1 MARRFQP
8 LLAPDP
14 TMGLGSFPRDRAS
27 VVRSLN
33 PRHTRNSSGRKRV
46 GSPMA
51 CSQRLLLAGSYLQ
64 RKDITI
70 SKRLRNRFDTG
81 KLNSVPGLLPLQ
93 GNPEVIG
100 EVSLG

>member
-1 MARRFQP
+1 
-8 LLAPDP
+8 
-14 TMGLGSFPRDRAS
+14 
-27 VVRSLN
+27 
-33 PRHTRNSSGRKRV
+33 
-46 GSPMA
+46 MA